1 MTVVTANW
9 ERLRLPGVVVGSQPQ
24 GIAVQFDQR
33 PPAFGNCGVFIVWHE
48 ATSDL
53 IAVGAFS
60 REAAGV
66 AVFDMLSPFR
76 VFNRRL
82 YKRYPTSFK
91 VFVLEEHKQRA
102 GRAIVTDL
110 SFAGMRLRMPAPL
123 ESDHLSVVIQAFGE
137 TVEVYCEVLGAIAE
151 EGEFYLRL
159 RYMALNPFQ
168 LASLTGILMQL
179 EELENHGPE
188 LLAA

>member
-1 MTVVTANW
+1 MVTANW
-9 ERLRLPGVVVGSQPQ
+9 ERLRLPGVVVGSHPQ
-24 GIAVQFDQR
+24 GVAVQFDQR
-33 PPAFGNCGVFIVWHE
+33 APAFGNCGVFIVWHE
-48 ATSDL
+48 AQSDL

-82 YKRYPTSFK
+82 YKRYAAAFK

-137 TVEVYCEVLGAIAE
+137 TVEVYCEVLGAIVE
-151 EGEFYLRL
+151 DGEFYLRL

-168 LASLTGILMQL
+168 LASLTGILMHL
-179 EELENHGPE
+179 EELDTHGPE

>member
-1 MTVVTANW
+1 MVTANW
-9 ERLRLPGVVVGSQPQ
+9 ERLRLPGVVAASQPH

-33 PPAFGNCGVFIVWHE
+33 APAFGNCGVFIAWHR
-48 ATSDL
+48 ANADL
-53 IAVGAFS
+53 VAVGAFS

-66 AVFDMLSPFR
+66 AVFDLLSPFR

-82 YKRYPTSFK
+82 YKRYPAAFR
-91 VFVLEEHKQRA
+91 VFVLEEGIQRV
-102 GRAIVTDL
+102 GRALVTDI
-110 SFAGMRLRMPAPL
+110 SFAGMRLKVPAPV
-123 ESDHLSVVIQAFGE
+123 ESDHISVVIQAFGE
-137 TVEVYCEVLGAIAE
+137 TVEVSCEVQGALVSN
-151 EGEFYLRL
+151 GEFFVRL
-159 RYMALNPFQ
+159 RYSALNPFQ

>member
-1 MTVVTANW
+1 MTVVTSNW
-9 ERLRLPGVVVGSQPQ
+9 ERLRLPGVVVGSQPH

-33 PPAFGNCGVFIVWHE
+33 APVFGNCGVFIVWHE
-48 ATSDL
+48 AKSDL
-53 IAVGAFS
+53 VAVGAFS

-66 AVFDMLSPFR
+66 AVFDMLSRFR

-82 YKRYPTSFK
+82 YKRYPASFK
-91 VFVLEEHKQRA
+91 VFVLEEGIQRA
-102 GRAIVTDL
+102 GRALVTDI
-110 SFAGMRLRMPAPL
+110 SFAGMRLKVPGPV
-123 ESDHLSVVIQAFGE
+123 ESDHISVVIQAFGE
-137 TVEVYCEVLGAIAE
+137 TVEVACEVQGAIVS
-151 EGEFYLRL
+151 GSEFFVRL
-159 RYMALNPFQ
+159 RYSALNPFQ